1 MICYLDSSVVL
12 RHLLLQD
19 SILEG
24 TAQFETVG
32 SSELLIIEC
41 HRVLD
46 RYRLENQITDA
57 QLAEVKQNLQAI
69 VGGLHIV
76 ELTEPIKTRA
86 AGPFPTVVGALDALH
101 LASLLLWKEMTPD
114 ERFVLLSADQQML
127 NCAAALGIPLL
138 EQPATRRHTAGSAIG
153 SK

>member
-1 MICYLDSSVVL
+1 MICYVDSSVVL

-19 SILEG
+19 SALEG
-24 TAQFETVG
+24 TAQIDTVG

-57 QLAEVKQNLQAI
+57 QLAEAKQNLRAI
-69 VGGLHIV
+69 VGGLYIV
-76 ELTEPIKTRA
+76 ELTEPVKTRA
-86 AGPFPTVVGALDALH
+86 AGAFPTVVGTLDALH

-114 ERFVLLSADQQML
+114 ERFVLLSADRQML
-127 NCAAALGIPLL
+127 TCAAALGISPL
-138 EQPATRRHTAGSAIG
+138 E
-153 SK
+153 